1 MGELTVRTGGPG
13 EGRRVVVAMSG
24 GVDSSMAAALLLQQG
39 YAVIGI
45 MLRLWADHSA
55 GEPVENRCCSLEA
68 MDNARRVAAH
78 LGIPF
83 YLINAEAPFKSVVVD
98 YFTAEYA
105 AGRTPNPCL
114 RCNRHIRFGFLLERA
129 LALGANYLATGH
141 YARVRRRDGLFELL
155 KGVDPHKD
163 QSYALAMLT
172 QEQLARVLFPLGEL
186 TKAEVRRL
194 AHERGLPVADRP
206 ESQELCF
213 LSDGSYRGF
222 LARHAPQALVPG
234 PILDADGR
242 ELGRHQGL
250 PLYTIGQRK
259 GLGIAVG
266 EPRYVVAMDT
276 TRNALIV
283 GPVEGL
289 LSRGLVAHG
298 VNWIAGH
305 PPAGPVRVTAKIRYR
320 APDQP
325 ATATPLD
332 DDRVQVTFD
341 QPQQAITP
349 GQAVVLYQGDVC
361 LGGGI
366 IAAAHEPHLG
376 DQP

>member
-1 MGELTVRTGGPG
+1 
-13 EGRRVVVAMSG
+13 MSG
-24 GVDSSMAAALLLQQG
+24 GVDSSMAAALLVEQG
-39 YAVIGI
+39 YEVIGI
-45 MLRLWADHSA
+45 MLRLWADDSA
-55 GEPVENRCCSLEA
+55 GEPVENRCCSLQA
-68 MDNARRVAAH
+68 MDDARRVAAR

-83 YLINAEAPFKSVVVD
+83 YLINAEAPFKSIVVD

-114 RCNRHIRFGFLLERA
+114 RCNRLIRFGFLLERA
-129 LALGANYLATGH
+129 LALEADCLATGH
-141 YARVRRRDGLFELL
+141 YARVRQRDGCFELL
-155 KGVDPHKD
+155 KGVDRRKD

-172 QEQLARVLFPLGEL
+172 QSQLAHALFPLGEL

-194 AHERGLPVADRP
+194 ARERGLPVAERP

-213 LSDGSYRGF
+213 LGDGNYRGF
-222 LARHAPQALVPG
+222 LARHAARSLIPG
-234 PILDADGR
+234 PILDLEGR
-242 ELGRHQGL
+242 ELGQHRGL

-276 TRNALIV
+276 ARNALIV
-283 GPVEGL
+283 GPPAAL
-289 LSRGLVAHG
+289 LRRSLVAHEM
-298 VNWIAGH
+298 NWIAGR
-305 PPAGPVRVTAKIRYR
+305 PPQGPIRVTAKIRYR
-320 APDQP
+320 APDRP

-332 DDRVQVTFD
+332 DDRVQVAFD
-341 QPQQAITP
+341 EPQRAITP

-366 IAAAHEPHLG
+366 IAAAHEPG
-376 DQP
+376 DAP